1 MWSSSKPVPLNPPP
15 GPPGPPSGGPS
26 DPGGGG
32 GGNGSGSGLTFNP
45 NSDKGDKVNVEGMSP
60 EELVCH
66 LIDQATKP
74 HYIEYLVGTRRTDP
88 GRDKRIV
95 RTVRD

>member
-1 MWSSSKPVPLNPPP
+1 
-15 GPPGPPSGGPS
+15 
-26 DPGGGG
+26 
-32 GGNGSGSGLTFNP
+32 
-45 NSDKGDKVNVEGMSP
+45 MSP

-95 RTVRD
+95 RTVRDQLERILGKTSPFKEDYIQKMVWRYLGAPMLDR